1 MKGTIDL
8 IKEVVTVDNL
18 RMETVTET
26 TRTVFAEIDSISQSE
41 FFAAA
46 DADLKPE
53 YRFTVFFAD
62 YEGEKLCEFEGD
74 RFAIYRTLRNSDRV
88 ELYAERRAGHDE

>member
-8 IKEVVTVDNL
+8 ITETVTVDAL
-18 RMETVTET
+18 RMETVAET
-26 TRTVFAEIDSISQSE
+26 SRTVFAEIDSISQSE

-62 YEGEKLCEFEGD
+62 YNGEKLCEFDGD
-74 RFAIYRTLRNSDRV
+74 RFAIYRTFRNSDRV
-88 ELYAERRAGHDE
+88 ELYAERRVGRDE